1 MTAQPGAIPYL
12 TADDV
17 RHRLAPAGAVE
28 ALREALRAGLRPEA
42 DHARIAE
49 PLVNGELLLMPA
61 EAGADA
67 GIKVLSLAPD
77 NPARGL
83 ARIQGLYILFD
94 AETLTPRCLIDGPAL
109 TDLRTPAVSVAA
121 TLDALRRSGEPLDVV
136 LYGAGHQG
144 LGHLDTLRDTLAGH
158 RPLGTVTA
166 VVRRPD
172 RVASHGDLTHV
183 VGTGSAEAARATTAA
198 GVIVCATT
206 ARQPLFDGALVRDD
220 AVVIAVGSH
229 EPDARELP
237 AGLLGRAAVVVEDV
251 TTALRECGDVV
262 LAVAEGAIAATDL
275 VPMADVVTGRIGLPA
290 DGPVVFKSSGMS
302 WEDLVVATAVAGPG
316 DELRPLTAS

>member
-17 RHRLAPAGAVE
+17 RQRLAPAGAVE

-49 PLVNGELLLMPA
+49 PLTNGELLLMPA

-67 GIKVLSLAPD
+67 GIKVLSLAPG

-83 ARIQGLYILFD
+83 ARIQGVYLLFD

-121 TLDALRRSGEPLDVV
+121 TLDVLRGTSAPLDVV
-136 LYGAGHQG
+136 LHGAGHQG
-144 LGHLDTLRDTLAGH
+144 LGHLDTLRDALAGY

-172 RVASHGDLTHV
+172 RVTSRGDLTRV
-183 VGTGSAEAARATTAA
+183 VGAGSAEADRATAAA

-206 ARQPLFDGALVRDD
+206 AREPLFDGALVRDD

-237 AGLLGRAAVVVEDV
+237 ADLLSRAAVVVEDV
-251 TTALRECGDVV
+251 ATALRECGDVV
-262 LAVAEGAIAATDL
+262 LAVGEGAVSATDL
-275 VPMADVVTGRIGLPA
+275 VPMADVVTGRVSLPA
-290 DGPVVFKSSGMS
+290 DRPVVFKSSGMS
-302 WEDLVVATAVAGPG
+302 WEDLVVATAVAGALG
-316 DELRPLTAS
+316 VMRRAATR